1 VGAGRG
7 HALIRLAL
15 VLVAALVG
23 VGSLHAARPHPRKH
37 VGPNAIVRENRLP
50 GTDAWL
56 AQLAS
61 PDALDGYASV
71 VSVRPG
77 GVVPLHVS
85 SAAPYAVRVYRLG
98 WYRGLGGRLVT
109 CVPRGCAS
117 TEPAHAFATPQP
129 DPSTGYLDAGWPVT
143 DTVHVGRTWTSG
155 YYLAE
160 PQLADGTVARIPF
173 VVLAPLRAKPTPM
186 LVQASVNTWEA
197 YNRWG
202 GQSLYTNQTGVG
214 DNHVS
219 FDRPFYFKDQGPLD
233 WEIYLVR
240 FLERNGLDASY
251 TTDVDTDARPAEL
264 LRHRLD
270 VVAGHD
276 EYWTARIRNA
286 YDAALAHR
294 VDLAFM
300 GANVGYWQIRYEN
313 LRRTIVEYRIAST
326 DPEPNP
332 ALKTTTFD
340 NLGRPGCK
348 LGGVEYTGGV
358 DESVGRISRD
368 YTVVD
373 ASLSDPWFAGTGFA
387 PGAVL
392 PGLVGYEWD
401 RVVPGCEPPRLT
413 VFFHYPGSASDG
425 NQPADAVRW
434 IAPSGA
440 TVFSAGS
447 LQFNWGLD
455 RFRARR
461 DDPRL
466 QRFVLNAFHA
476 MLRR

>member
-1 VGAGRG
+1 MGPGRG
-7 HALIRLAL
+7 HALIRRAL
-15 VLVAALVG
+15 VFAAALV
-23 VGSLHAARPHPRKH
+23 VVAPVHAARAHPPARAQ
-37 VGPNAIVRENRLP
+37 PNAIVRENRLP

-56 AQLAS
+56 APLAS
-61 PDALDGYASV
+61 QDAIDGYASRI
-71 VSVRPG
+71 SVRPG
-77 GVVPLHVS
+77 AVVPLHVS
-85 SAAPYAVRVYRLG
+85 TAAPYSIRVYRLG
-98 WYRGLGGRLVT
+98 WYRGLGARLLACIPRRCTVT
-109 CVPRGCAS
+109 EQGHTFPV
-117 TEPAHAFATPQP
+117 PQP

-143 DTVHVGRTWTSG
+143 DTVRVGRSWTSG

-173 VVLAPLRAKPTPM
+173 VVLAPSRSKPTAM

-214 DNHVS
+214 DNRVS
-219 FDRPFYFKDQGPLD
+219 FSRPFYAKDQGPLD
-233 WEIYLVR
+233 WEISVVR
-240 FLERNGLDASY
+240 FLERNGFDVSY
-251 TTDVDTDARPAEL
+251 TTDVDTDARPTEL
-264 LRHRLD
+264 LRHKLD

-276 EYWTARIRNA
+276 EYWTKRMRDA
-286 YDAALAHR
+286 YDTALAQG
-294 VDLAFM
+294 VNLAFM

-313 LRRTIVEYRIAST
+313 ARRTIVEYRIAAT
-326 DPEPNP
+326 DPEPDP

-358 DESVGRISRD
+358 DESAGHVMRD

-373 ASLSDPWFAGTGFA
+373 SSLADPWFAGTGFT

-401 RVVPGCEPPRLT
+401 QIVPGCEPPSLT
-413 VFFHYPGSASDG
+413 DFFHYAGSPTDG
-425 NQPADAVRW
+425 EKPADAVRW

-447 LQFNWGLD
+447 LQFAWGLD
-455 RFRARR
+455 AFREQRA
-461 DDPRL
+461 DPRL
-466 QRFVLNAFHA
+466 QRFVLNAFRA
-476 MLRR
+476 MLHR